1 MRIEEGK
8 VRCRTGKYVPK
19 NRTVL
24 ALLSMFWLR
33 PKTSAKWLRSY
44 TTSRFYRA
52 CCASSKRS
60 NERGAIHVLEAFF
73 FRLHSA
79 KYRKENEGNKSNN
92 SEKSTCCLLCLH
104 IQKSMFISI

>member
-1 MRIEEGK
+1 MIIEERT

-24 ALLSMFWLR
+24 ALLSIFSLR
-33 PKTSAKWLRSY
+33 PKIGAKRLRSY
-44 TTSRFYRA
+44 TTSRFCRA

-73 FRLHSA
+73 FSSA
-79 KYRKENEGNKSNN
+79 FRKVSQRE
-92 SEKSTCCLLCLH
+92 
-104 IQKSMFISI
+104 

>member
-33 PKTSAKWLRSY
+33 PKTSANKRLRSY

-73 FRLHSA
+73 FSSA
-79 KYRKENEGNKSNN
+79 FRKVSQRE
-92 SEKSTCCLLCLH
+92 
-104 IQKSMFISI
+104 

>member
-1 MRIEEGK
+1 MRIEEGT

-79 KYRKENEGNKSNN
+79 KYRKENEGNK
-92 SEKSTCCLLCLH
+92 K
-104 IQKSMFISI
+104 